1 MGNRPPQRT
10 VREGQFNRAL
20 DIMNFEMAQKTA
32 KSMAAFHAAYVAPL
46 ERRILL
52 IETITGIR
60 LVRWIRWT
68 LYRGWRW
75 VRGKILAGWH
85 RFYMWATEAIPEEV
99 KEPSPLDHLEEGTV
113 VAMID
118 EEPEPEPEDD
128 GVSRIL
134 SLGD

>member
-1 MGNRPPQRT
+1 MTNRPPQRT

-20 DIMNFEMAQKTA
+20 DAMNLEMAQKTA
-32 KSMAAFHAAYVAPL
+32 ASLAKFHGAYIAPL

-52 IETITGIR
+52 IETLTGIR

-75 VRGKILAGWH
+75 VRGKVFAGWH
-85 RFYMWATEAIPEEV
+85 HFYMAVTEAAPEKL
-99 KEPSPLDHLEEGTV
+99 KEASPLDHLEEGTI

-118 EEPEPEPEDD
+118 DEPESEPD
-128 GVSRIL
+128 GKSRIL
-134 SLGD
+134 SLN